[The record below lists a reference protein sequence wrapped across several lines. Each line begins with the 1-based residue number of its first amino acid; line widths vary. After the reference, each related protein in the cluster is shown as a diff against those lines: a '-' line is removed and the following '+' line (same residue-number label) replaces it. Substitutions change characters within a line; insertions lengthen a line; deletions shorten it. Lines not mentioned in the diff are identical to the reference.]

1 MGLDIEMLREELKKA
16 CTYVINHGGFIT
28 SGNFGTDGQS
38 ALTVEHRC
46 YCPIAALELLRKRRR
61 HSFEFNYDAFVEG
74 FDTELGLADDAVY
87 NALPDRALF
96 VLGQDFR
103 KQYLKEAA

>member
-16 CTYVINHGGFIT
+16 CTYVIDHGGFIA

-74 FDTELGLADDAVY
+74 FDTELGLHHAGSY
-87 NALPDRALF
+87 RPPTDRALF
-96 VLGQDFR
+96 MLGQ
-103 KQYLKEAA
+103 